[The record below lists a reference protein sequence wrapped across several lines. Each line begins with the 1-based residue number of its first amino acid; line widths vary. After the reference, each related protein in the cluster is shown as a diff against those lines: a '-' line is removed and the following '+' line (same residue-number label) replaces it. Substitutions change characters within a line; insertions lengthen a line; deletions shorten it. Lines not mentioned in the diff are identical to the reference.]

1 MNSLIGISIS
11 RDHCFSK
18 TPVSQARLLRGI
30 GLEGDVHSGVTVQHR
45 SRVQADPTQPN
56 LRQVHLLHFEL
67 IQQIRVQGFDVYP
80 GSMGE
85 NLTTVGIDLLG
96 LPPGTLLNIG
106 AVAQLCITGLRN
118 PCKQLDDY
126 RPGLMAAVLERDAD
140 GSLVRKAG
148 VMAVV
153 VKGGLIRLA
162 GEIVISRPDAQA
174 GAQQK
179 LMPV

>member
-1 MNSLIGISIS
+1 MSALKAISVSS
-11 RDHCFSK
+11 RHCFAKSS
-18 TPVSQARLLRGI
+18 VGQARLLQGI
-30 GLEGDVHSGVTVQHR
+30 GFEGDVHSGATVKHR
-45 SRVQADPTQPN
+45 SRVKSDPTQPN

-67 IQQIRVQGFDVYP
+67 IQQLQAQGFDVYP

-96 LPPGTLLNIG
+96 LPPGSLLDIG
-106 AVAQLCITGLRN
+106 VEAQLRITGLRN

-126 RPGLMAAVLERDAD
+126 QRGLMAAVLDKDVD
-140 GSLVRKAG
+140 GNLVRKAG

-162 GEIVISRPDAQA
+162 DEVRVTLPEGP
-174 GAQQK
+174 QQK
-179 LMPV
+179 LVPV

>member
-1 MNSLIGISIS
+1 MSFLCCICISG
-11 RDHCFSK
+11 HHGFSK
-18 TPVSQARLLRGI
+18 SSVDQARLLQGI

-45 SRVQADPTQPN
+45 SRVRADPTQPN

-67 IQQIRVQGFDVYP
+67 IQELRAEGFNVSP

-106 AVAQLCITGLRN
+106 AEAQLCITGLRN

-126 RPGLMAAVLERDAD
+126 QPGLMAAVIEGDAD
-140 GSLVRKAG
+140 GGLVRKAG

-162 GEIVISRPDAQA
+162 DEIVISLPDAP
-174 GAQQK
+174 QQK
-179 LMPV
+179 LVPV

>member
-1 MNSLIGISIS
+1 MCRNGGKSPSTMNSLIGISIS

-67 IQQIRVQGFDVYP
+67 IQQIRVQGSDVYR

-85 NLTTVGIDLLG
+85 NLTTVDIDLLG
-96 LPPGTLLNIG
+96 LPQGTLLNIG

-126 RPGLMAAVLERDAD
+126 RPGVNGR
-140 GSLVRKAG
+140 S
-148 VMAVV
+148 
-153 VKGGLIRLA
+153 IRA
-162 GEIVISRPDAQA
+162 RR
-174 GAQQK
+174 
-179 LMPV
+179 